1 MTGSWIPGCPPFG
14 TSCSPGLHFL
24 QVSPSSRPRSCTHL
38 PSLYFL
44 ETSLS
49 DISLFFPFHPRP
61 KTKYILET
69 LPQGTQI
76 ALNNATLKAP
86 SQIGPTSRK
95 NPFAAT
101 LVKNTR
107 LTAPT
112 HFQDV
117 RHLELD
123 ITGSGI
129 TFDAG
134 DIAVIQPQNLPR
146 RVEAVIQHLQ
156 LATIADLP
164 INISP
169 NPEGVVSAL
178 PVGWPSLTTVRELLT
193 NYLDIFGIPRR
204 HFFELLSF
212 FAQAEAERDKLREFV
227 SAEGQQDLLNY
238 CNKMRRTAYEA
249 LQDFPSLVIPLEYLC
264 DLFPP
269 LQPRS
274 FSISSS
280 LKAHPESL
288 SLTVAIVN
296 YRSKMSTARTG
307 VCTSWLAQLQPGAQ
321 IPLWIEK
328 GTMILPQDPTIP
340 VIAIG
345 PGTGCA
351 PFRAFLQERAST
363 GATRNTFFFGC
374 RSKSGDYLYQQEL
387 ETLEALGELKLLVAF
402 SRDQVCSRLLFFSF
416 SFFP

>member
-1 MTGSWIPGCPPFG
+1 
-14 TSCSPGLHFL
+14 
-24 QVSPSSRPRSCTHL
+24 
-38 PSLYFL
+38 
-44 ETSLS
+44 LS

-269 LQPRS
+269 LQP
-274 FSISSS
+274 
-280 LKAHPESL
+280 
-288 SLTVAIVN
+288 
-296 YRSKMSTARTG
+296 G

-374 RSKSGDYLYQQEL
+374 RSKSGD
-387 ETLEALGELKLLVAF
+387 
-402 SRDQVCSRLLFFSF
+402 
-416 SFFP
+416 